1 MNRLRSLLGP
11 LQVFA
16 TVHRSTGISEAAET
30 LHVTPGAVSQQLKEL
45 EAQLKVQL
53 FYKEGRRLAL
63 TAAGRTLAVPLSDL
77 FDRIEAVVREVA
89 ADDRRPRLRLRVI
102 PSFAIRWLVP
112 RLASFY
118 AENPD
123 IEVEL
128 ATVSSMQEVR
138 LDHADFVVL
147 HGEGEWSHLHFDHI
161 FDDALTPVC
170 SSRIAARIHRP
181 EDVQRSHLLH
191 SLMRP
196 GDWQIWFDSA
206 GLVGEPVVGTRLGNA
221 ALCYQA
227 AVDGVGVAI
236 AQREYVADDLASG
249 RLVAPLPLVATTNK
263 GYYLVC
269 DAGRADTYPLSVF
282 RAWMRSACAAPLA
295 RASSS

>member
-1 MNRLRSLLGP
+1 MPSLRPLLGP
-11 LQVFA
+11 LHVFA
-16 TVHRSTGISEAAET
+16 AVHRSQGIARAAET

-45 EAQLKVQL
+45 ESQLKVKL

-63 TAAGRTLAVPLSDL
+63 TAAGRQLALRVADL
-77 FDRIEAVVREVA
+77 FDRVEAAVRDVT
-89 ADDRRPRLRLRVI
+89 ADARRPVVRLRLI

-112 RLASFY
+112 RLAGFY
-118 AENPD
+118 AQHPE

-128 ATVSSMQEVR
+128 ATVASMQEAR
-138 LDHADFVVL
+138 LDQADFVVL
-147 HGEGEWSHLHFDHI
+147 HGEGEWTHLHFDHI

-170 SSRIAARIHRP
+170 APSLAKKIRKPADIQHA
-181 EDVQRSHLLH
+181 HLLY

-196 GDWQIWFDSA
+196 GDWQIWFDAA
-206 GLVGEPVVGTRLGNA
+206 GLAGEPAVGTRLGNA

-236 AQREYVADDLASG
+236 AQQDYVAEDLASG

-263 GYYLVC
+263 GYYLAC
-269 DAGRADTYPLSVF
+269 EPSRAETYPLTVF
-282 RAWMRSACAAPLA
+282 RTWMRSV
-295 RASSS
+295 RDSSVRL

>member
-1 MNRLRSLLGP
+1 MPSLRPLLGP

-16 TVHRSTGISEAAET
+16 AVHRSHGISQAAMA

-45 EAQLKVQL
+45 ESQLKVKL

-63 TAAGRTLAVPLSDL
+63 TAAGRQLAPRVADL
-77 FDRIEAVVREVA
+77 FDRVEAAVRDVT
-89 ADDRRPRLRLRVI
+89 ADARRPQIRLRLI

-112 RLASFY
+112 RLASFH
-118 AENPD
+118 AQHPE

-128 ATVSSMQEVR
+128 ATIASMQEAR
-138 LDHADFVVL
+138 LDQVDFVVL
-147 HGEGEWSHLHFDHI
+147 HGEGEWTHLHFDHI

-170 SSRIAARIHRP
+170 APSVAKKIRK
-181 EDVQRSHLLH
+181 RSDIKRAHLLY

-196 GDWQIWFDSA
+196 GDWQIWFDAA
-206 GLVGEPVVGTRLGNA
+206 GLIGEPAMGTRLGNA

-227 AVDGVGVAI
+227 AVEGVGVAI
-236 AQREYVADDLASG
+236 AQQEYVADDLASG

-263 GYYLVC
+263 GYYLAC
-269 DAGRADTYPLSVF
+269 ELGRADTYPLSVF
-282 RAWMRSACAAPLA
+282 RAWMRSVRDLPAK
-295 RASSS
+295 R